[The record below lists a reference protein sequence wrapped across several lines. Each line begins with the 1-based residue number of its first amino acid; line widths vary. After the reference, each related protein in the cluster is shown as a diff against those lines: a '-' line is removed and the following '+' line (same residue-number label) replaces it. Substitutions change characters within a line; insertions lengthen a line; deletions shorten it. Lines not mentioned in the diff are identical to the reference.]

1 MIRNVVTVLLTIAVS
16 QAALA
21 QTDSSTAKKF
31 RHGISVGTVASGVPG
46 YPYYFISYSIEK
58 GRNRVSI
65 GPVLGEKGGGY
76 QRYSGGTNI
85 SLQNNSFVK
94 GLSGVYQFFP
104 NPSGK
109 RYDLFF
115 QYEATWQ
122 YFNYDRINTGSA
134 IWITIPNYSSCWY
147 VGQYVGYGLRV
158 RFLKNFE
165 ITHIIGLG
173 NLTGRYTVKGMNSIS
188 IGDKISGNT
197 RLSLS
202 YTFR

>member
-1 MIRNVVTVLLTIAVS
+1 MIRIIATVLFSLALS
-16 QAALA
+16 QASFS
-21 QTDSSTAKKF
+21 QTDSAAANKI
-31 RHGISVGTVASGVPG
+31 RHGISVGAFVSGVPG
-46 YPYYFISYSIEK
+46 YPYYLVSYSISK

-76 QRYSGGTNI
+76 LGYSGGTNI
-85 SLQNNSFVK
+85 SLQNTSFFK

-122 YFNYDRINTGSA
+122 YFNYDGINTGSA
-134 IWITIPNYSSCWY
+134 NWITIPNYSSCWY

-158 RFLKNFE
+158 RFLKNCE

-173 NLTGRYTVKGMNSIS
+173 NLTGRYTVKGMKSSS
-188 IGDKISGNT
+188 IGDLLSGNT